1 MSDTRV
7 FRSDPTNRLGYENEQ
22 FKLRIDE
29 IAFTSPTSYFRMKKE
44 FLRALVEQTIV
55 AVHTTIFNALTRGT
69 DYQGRPI
76 FDESNLPTE
85 LQLGGAIQPRVPDET
100 ADEIAMNVAQTLK
113 NIYQTEVVDRI
124 FKTDNISM
132 ALERASRNAE
142 LKVV

>member
-1 MSDTRV
+1 MATRI
-7 FRSDPTNRLGYENEQ
+7 FKSNPINRLNYENDQ

-44 FLRALVEQTIV
+44 FLKALVEQTIV
-55 AVHTTIFNALTRGT
+55 SVHSSIYNALTTGT
-69 DYQGRPI
+69 DGRGLPI

-85 LQLGGAIQPRVPDET
+85 LQGGGAIEPKVPDET
-100 ADEIAMNVAQTLK
+100 ADEIAMNVANTLK
-113 NIYQTEVVDRI
+113 NIYQNEVVDRI